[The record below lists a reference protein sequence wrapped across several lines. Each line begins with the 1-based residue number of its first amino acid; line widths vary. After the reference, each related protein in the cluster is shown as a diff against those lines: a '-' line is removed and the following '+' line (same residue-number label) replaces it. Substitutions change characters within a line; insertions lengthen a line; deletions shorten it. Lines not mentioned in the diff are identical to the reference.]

1 MYNKCNMSDEPKK
14 RKTETFE
21 FSPTTRGNLRRLK
34 KIYGTKKNVI
44 ETAVSLLNQN
54 HLEQKAGTQ

>member
-1 MYNKCNMSDEPKK
+1 MADA
-14 RKTETFE
+14 KTNRTKETFE
-21 FSPTTRGNLRRLK
+21 FSNSTRGNLRRLK

-54 HLEQKAGTQ
+54 HQERKAGTQ

>member
-1 MYNKCNMSDEPKK
+1 MCSLNMADA
-14 RKTETFE
+14 KTNRTKETFE
-21 FSPTTRGNLRRLK
+21 FSNSTRGNLRRLK

-54 HLEQKAGTQ
+54 HQERKAGTQ

>member
-1 MYNKCNMSDEPKK
+1 MSDAPKK
-14 RKTETFE
+14 RSQENYE

-34 KIYGTKKNVI
+34 EIYGTKKNVI

-54 HLEQKAGTQ
+54 HQERKAGTQ

>member
-1 MYNKCNMSDEPKK
+1 MANA
-14 RKTETFE
+14 KTKETFE
-21 FSPTTRGNLRRLK
+21 FSSTTRGNLRRLK

-54 HLEQKAGTQ
+54 HIERKAATV